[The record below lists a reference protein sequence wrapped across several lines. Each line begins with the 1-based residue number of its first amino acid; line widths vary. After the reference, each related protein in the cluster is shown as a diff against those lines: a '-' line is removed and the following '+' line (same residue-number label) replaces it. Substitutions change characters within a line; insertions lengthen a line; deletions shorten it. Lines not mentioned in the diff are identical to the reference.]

1 MLPEESFLGHLGCAN
16 LVVIAVHGGGGGS
29 CANLVVIAVHGGG
42 GGSCANLV
50 VIAVHGGG
58 GGEWGLAS
66 RELFYN
72 YCKNFKDMSSNCKT

>member
-1 MLPEESFLGHLGCAN
+1 MLPEESFLGHLG
-16 LVVIAVHGGGGGS
+16 

-72 YCKNFKDMSSNCKT
+72 YCKNLKDMSSNRKTHLNHL